1 MAKTIEL
8 SFPRFQSQWDEN
20 RPDFAQV
27 FTEPSQTI
35 PDQSL
40 TIPQIISKFTRQG
53 VAPASIRMVD
63 KGGNVAP
70 EDWAD
75 PLDDFTE
82 VERIAAQLRKE
93 EASQTLEAS
102 DSATHDPA
110 PADAGA

>member
-1 MAKTIEL
+1 MAKTIEI
-8 SFPRFQSQWDEN
+8 SFPRFQSHWDEN
-20 RPDFAQV
+20 RPVFAQE

-40 TIPQIISKFTRQG
+40 TIPQIIAKFTRQG
-53 VAPASIRMVD
+53 VAPASIKMAD
-63 KGGNVAP
+63 QGGNVAS

-82 VERIAAQLRKE
+82 VERIAAQIKKE
-93 EASQTLEAS
+93 EADKAS
-102 DSATHDPA
+102 DSATPDPA